1 MQKNGP
7 PQSSRA
13 VPNSWS
19 HALGPELW
27 KSPEEM
33 WKECEHPFPGEAHSP
48 DGHPGSYSVCCPSMP
63 TDCHKSCLTCSS
75 SGTCTACQKGLRMN
89 PHGSCLA
96 NKKCGPSEYWDED
109 APECKPCHTKCFH
122 CTGPAEDQCQT
133 CPRISLLLSELLLL
147 RGGLC
152 VSLPLGNCL
161 AHCLVW

>member
-1 MQKNGP
+1 MVHPRAQGLYPTHGP
-7 PQSSRA
+7 TPSAQSSGNLRKKCGRNVNTLSQGKPIPPTA
-13 VPNSWS
+13 IL
-19 HALGPELW
+19 ALT
-27 KSPEEM
+27 
-33 WKECEHPFPGEAHSP
+33 H
-48 DGHPGSYSVCCPSMP
+48 SVCCPSMP

-75 SGTCTACQKGLRMN
+75 SGTCTTCQKGLRMN

-109 APECKPCHTKCFH
+109 APRCKPCHTKCFH

-133 CPRISLLLSELLLL
+133 CPRVSLLLSELLLL